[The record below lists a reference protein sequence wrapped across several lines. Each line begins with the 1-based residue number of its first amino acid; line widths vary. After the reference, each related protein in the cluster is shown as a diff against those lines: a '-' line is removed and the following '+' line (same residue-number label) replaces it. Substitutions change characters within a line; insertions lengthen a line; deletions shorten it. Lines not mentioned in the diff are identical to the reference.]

1 MHHCY
6 SYICRSTGICDGLL
20 FLLNEELT
28 RIQLCALHIDM
39 RNTEQLLASM
49 VWFPQDWF
57 TSRSQSSPEVLWT
70 RVFSWWSNFFQEE
83 ERSGVCHFKAEY
95 SCELSVGC
103 ASGRIIG
110 FVCILKLTC
119 SVGTYYF
126 LTVINTFQVQQNF
139 KFLKNLQ
146 EIVELFLPLD
156 KLKLSYTDV
165 ISAKNFI
172 LNHVTFCQSHID
184 VSLWYQ
190 MLQWQVPSL
199 VVQQFKFTVL

>member
-1 MHHCY
+1 M
-6 SYICRSTGICDGLL
+6 
-20 FLLNEELT
+20 
-28 RIQLCALHIDM
+28 
-39 RNTEQLLASM
+39 
-49 VWFPQDWF
+49 
-57 TSRSQSSPEVLWT
+57 
-70 RVFSWWSNFFQEE
+70 
-83 ERSGVCHFKAEY
+83 
-95 SCELSVGC
+95 
-103 ASGRIIG
+103 
-110 FVCILKLTC
+110 
-119 SVGTYYF
+119 GTYYF

-146 EIVELFLPLD
+146 EIVEPFLPLD

-165 ISAKNFI
+165 NSAKNFI